1 MNFARVLT
9 LGVALVSGT
18 ATSQLPEF
26 AQQYRQRMGGAI
38 DALEAVKADFV
49 ADAAAT
55 NRSASAALEHM
66 GQNADEFVQ
75 LRGES
80 IERSLARLKALRA
93 QQVAMASAAAFERVW
108 IFVKEPDVQLS
119 KATWDDFE
127 PAVPVTAEGGVLAGL
142 GFAAGL
148 FALRMI
154 GLAAPVRR
162 RRKRPSKA
170 IPDAR

>member
-1 MNFARVLT
+1 MLARVLT
-9 LGVALVSGT
+9 LSVALVSGT

-38 DALEAVKADFV
+38 DALEVVKADFV

-55 NRSASAALEHM
+55 NRSVSAALAHM
-66 GQNADEFVQ
+66 AQSGDEFVQ

-80 IERSLARLKALRA
+80 IERSLERLDALRA
-93 QQVAMASAAAFERVW
+93 QQLAMTGAAAFERVW
-108 IFVKEPDVQLS
+108 IFLKEPDTQLS

-162 RRKRPSKA
+162 RRKRQPKPL
-170 IPDAR
+170 PDAR